1 VPDSL
6 ASLPYWLLLTVLSLG
21 AMARGQLVYWI
32 GRVATEQ
39 TLRRT
44 HPAGGW
50 RERAHRWL
58 SDGGADAGIVVIR
71 RWGLIAIPF
80 SYVTIGLQSM
90 IQAGAGVLRIPWWKY
105 TLAQIP
111 GALAWGA
118 IYASFGF
125 FAWSLI
131 GQAAAGNPAAAI
143 ALAALAVVLIGGLV
157 LIRRRSDDAVEA
169 IEDELIEADDTP
181 VTDTPSGGDRAPRR
195 SDAQAGSSTTST
207 AEP

>member
-1 VPDSL
+1 MAVPDVLSG
-6 ASLPYWLLLTVLSLG
+6 LPFWLLLTVLSLG
-21 AMARGQLVYWI
+21 AMARGQIIYWI

-44 HPAGGW
+44 RPVDGW
-50 RERAHRWL
+50 WARAHRWL
-58 SDGGADAGIVVIR
+58 SAGHADAGIVVIR

-90 IQAGAGVLRIPWWKY
+90 IQAGAGVLRITWWKY

-131 GQAAAGNPAAAI
+131 GQAARGNPAAAI
-143 ALAALAVVLIGGLV
+143 GLAVLGIVLIGGLV
-157 LIRRRSDDAVEA
+157 LVRRRSEEQAEA
-169 IEDELIEADDTP
+169 IEDELAD
-181 VTDTPSGGDRAPRR
+181 APER
-195 SDAQAGSSTTST
+195 T
-207 AEP
+207 

>member
-1 VPDSL
+1 MPDFLDSL
-6 ASLPYWLLLTVLSLG
+6 PFWLLLTVLSLG
-21 AMARGQLVYWI
+21 AMARGQMVYWL

-50 RERAHRWL
+50 RERTHRWL

-90 IQAGAGVLRIPWWKY
+90 IQAGAGVLRITWWKY

-118 IYASFGF
+118 IYATFGF
-125 FAWSLI
+125 VTWNAV
-131 GQAAAGNPAAAI
+131 GEAAGGNPVAALV
-143 ALAALAVVLIGGLV
+143 LAAVAALLIGGLV
-157 LIRRRSDDAVEA
+157 LIRRSSSDAVEA
-169 IEDELIEADDTP
+169 IEDELAAADEQSGEA
-181 VTDTPSGGDRAPRR
+181 AP
-195 SDAQAGSSTTST
+195 T
-207 AEP
+207 ASPER

>member
-1 VPDSL
+1 MPDFL
-6 ASLPYWLLLTVLSLG
+6 DALPFWLLFTVLALG
-21 AMARGQLVYWI
+21 AMSRGQLMYWI

-44 HPAGGW
+44 HPEGGW
-50 RERAHRWL
+50 QARAHRWL
-58 SDGGADAGIVVIR
+58 SAGGADAGIVVIR

-90 IQAGAGVLRIPWWKY
+90 IQGGAGVLRITWWKY

-143 ALAALAVVLIGGLV
+143 GLAVLAVLLIGGLV
-157 LIRRRSDDAVEA
+157 LVRRRSEDTVEE
-169 IEDELIEADDTP
+169 IEDELASE
-181 VTDTPSGGDRAPRR
+181 SGELDPTRASER
-195 SDAQAGSSTTST
+195 
-207 AEP
+207 